1 MNVTF
6 RIGGPNGNDN
16 LEKKFLEETANLH
29 MIQLKGH
36 RLVDNYKVQFWNI
49 D

>member
-16 LEKKFLEETANLH
+16 LEKKFLEETANLQ

-36 RLVDNYKVQFWNI
+36 RLVDNYKV
-49 D
+49 